1 MNTIRNF
8 FPEEI
13 ERLRPL
19 LGAAYRAILEY
30 QTRRE
35 AKSETALRGAIRE
48 TLPTLREFKP
58 HIPHY
63 KQRYIRVLE
72 NADALAPY
80 DLIVCFDR
88 AIYELHTRLECGQW
102 AHLPWSQALKEL
114 LDQRREPEAS
124 SALARPE
131 TFLASGLGV
140 TRGAAEGPARLVGG
154 PREYDRVQPGDI
166 LVTRMTD
173 PDFILLA
180 DRIAGLVTDQG
191 GRLCHAAIL
200 AREWG
205 LPCVVGCRD
214 ATETITDGRQI
225 RLDAIAGIV
234 TGKA

>member
-19 LGAAYRAILEY
+19 LADAYREILSY

-35 AKSETALRGAIRE
+35 PGREAALRAAVRR
-48 TLPTLREFKP
+48 TLPILREFRP
-58 HIPHY
+58 HIPLY
-63 KQRYIRVLE
+63 KQQYLRVLE
-72 NADALAPY
+72 ADTLTPY

-102 AHLPWSQALKEL
+102 AHLPWSQALKDL
-114 LDQRREPEAS
+114 LDERRTPEDA
-124 SALARPE
+124 APPTGPE

-140 TRGAAEGPARLVGG
+140 TRGTAEGPARVVGSR
-154 PREYDRVQPGDI
+154 REYGRVQPGDI

-173 PDFILLA
+173 PDFVLVA

-205 LPCVVGCRD
+205 LPCIVGCRD
-214 ATETITDGRQI
+214 ATETIADGQRV
-225 RLDAIAGIV
+225 RLDALAGIV
-234 TGKA
+234 TGKS